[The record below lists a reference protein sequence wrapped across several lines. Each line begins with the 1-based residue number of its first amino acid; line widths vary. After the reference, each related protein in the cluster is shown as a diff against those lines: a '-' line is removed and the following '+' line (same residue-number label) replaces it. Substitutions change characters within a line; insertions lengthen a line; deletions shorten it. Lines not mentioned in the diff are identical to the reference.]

1 MTLASATTSGG
12 TLNATLINESV
23 FTITNSS
30 FTLASDGLAHVNAAN
45 GTIII
50 EDGATLV
57 VQGSGTTFT
66 NNGVITLNK
75 TGTSA
80 TLQVTADEL
89 INNGTISGTGTLD
102 FAGTTLTNNGTISV
116 GASPG
121 QIIVIGDLLQSAS
134 AVFIAEIAGEEPG
147 VEFDQ
152 LSVQGHLTL
161 GGLLDVSLLD
171 GYAPEVGSAFAVI
184 TADSISGSFDL
195 VSGLD
200 ISDAVVLE
208 LLQTDTSVELVPI
221 EVTLSGSSD
230 GDVLIGSTG
239 KDVVVAGEGDDIVHG
254 IAGQDVIF
262 GQAGNDTIFVGPDFS
277 SVDGGTG
284 VDTLQVS
291 GDMDY
296 RTTEGTSIDRVEIL
310 SLVDSEVNTVEL
322 DAASIKGIVD
332 GHNESSSLNNNL
344 IVFTDPG
351 DTVRLYGEFVKSGSQ
366 LIDDGTGTILEYAM
380 YSDGSASIL
389 IDDTKAQVE
398 IFAAESDE
406 LQPSADASNANEE
419 IPAAVVGSKLLE
431 NHDSENAGSN
441 SVDPGSETNALHL
454 GPLLT
459 EGSIDLSGVQNL
471 KGVSTLVLDHTSST
485 TTSINLD
492 EVAQL
497 VRGNSLDGLLSGDK
511 LKLAFDGNSGEKLLV
526 NGVDVSTGIPEGLT
540 RDDTPQ
546 DIFGTGELYVTF
558 RNAENALELYIHKD
572 LVDPL

>member
-1 MTLASATTSGG
+1 MTLGSATTSGG

-30 FTLASDGLAHVNAAN
+30 FTLASGGLAHVNAAN
-45 GTIII
+45 GTIVI

-134 AVFIAEIAGEEPG
+134 AVFIAEIQGEEPG

-195 VSGLD
+195 VNGLD

-230 GDVLIGSTG
+230 GDFLMGSTG

-254 IAGQDVIF
+254 IVGQDVIF

-310 SLVDSEVNTVEL
+310 SLVDSEVNTVKL

-332 GHNESSSLNNNL
+332 GHNESSILNNNL

-351 DTVRLYGEFVKSGSQ
+351 DTVSLYGEFVKSGSQ

-419 IPAAVVGSKLLE
+419 IPAAVVGSKFLE
-431 NHDSENAGSN
+431 NHDSENAGLN

-471 KGVSTLVLDHTSST
+471 KGVSTLVLDHSSST

-540 RDDTPQ
+540 RDVTPQ
-546 DIFGTGELYVTF
+546 DLFGTGELYVTF
-558 RNAENALELYIHKD
+558 RNAENALELYVHKD